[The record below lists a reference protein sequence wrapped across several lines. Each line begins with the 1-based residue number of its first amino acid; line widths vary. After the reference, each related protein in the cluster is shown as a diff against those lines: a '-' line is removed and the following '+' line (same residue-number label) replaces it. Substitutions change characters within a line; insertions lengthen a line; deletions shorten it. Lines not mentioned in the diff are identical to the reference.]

1 MHFGQF
7 WPPRTWGGG
16 LGGGG
21 GFGGSAEPK
30 NDIIVLRPFLALE
43 CIVLGHN
50 NLLHYD
56 FGVLGQNRALR
67 AKKGPFWAKIGFA
80 EKWIFLK
87 NIDSNF
93 DENARK
99 VLLGVN
105 KEIKKMSA
113 VPLKNFHR
121 GKIEISGPEPL
132 LAPF

>member
-1 MHFGQF
+1 MAIFG
-7 WPPRTWGGG
+7 PLGPGGVWGGR
-16 LGGGG
+16 GG

-80 EKWIFLK
+80 EKRIFLK
-87 NIDSNF
+87 NIGSNF
-93 DENARK
+93 NENVRK
-99 VLLGVN
+99 VLFWVNNEVKIMMGV
-105 KEIKKMSA
+105 ST
-113 VPLKNFHR
+113 H
-121 GKIEISGPEPL
+121 
-132 LAPF
+132 